1 MAVAKKQSKTTK
13 SKAEETFAVIE
24 TGGKQYKVS
33 IGDVLSVEK
42 LSKKSKGEYK
52 EGDKIIFDKVL
63 LIDNGKDTN
72 LGTPYIKNVKV
83 EAVFEEE
90 GRGKKI
96 HVMKFKSKSRYS
108 VKKGHRQPYTKIKIT
123 SIK

>member
-52 EGDKIIFDKVL
+52 EGDKIIFDKVM

-72 LGTPYIKNVKV
+72 LGTPYITNVKV